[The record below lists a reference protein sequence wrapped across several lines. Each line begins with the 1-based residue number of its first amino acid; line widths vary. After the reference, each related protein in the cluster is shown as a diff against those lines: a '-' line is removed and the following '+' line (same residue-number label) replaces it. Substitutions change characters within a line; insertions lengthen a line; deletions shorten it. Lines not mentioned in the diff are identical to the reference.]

1 MNGEAAVLFNVGYLY
16 WILPEIL
23 LCALGF
29 LVLLLGALWKD
40 PARTRALGWFTLAV
54 LLLTAVLVPAL
65 FASDTAESAGRVGP
79 GQVQGAFHDRAAGE
93 GPEERRPTFVVDGFT
108 LVFQLIFL
116 AAGALT
122 VLMSLRFL
130 DLERSQGGEF
140 YALVLFAVLGAMFL
154 AGSTD
159 FITLFIGLETM
170 SLSVYVLVGWVK
182 HNRKSNEAAMK
193 YFLLGAFASG
203 LMLYGISLVYG
214 ATGTTNLLRIREVV
228 SGALPGGVLP
238 AGPDSTFLMVGLL
251 FVIVGLA
258 FKMAAVPFHMWT
270 PDAYEGAPTVITAFM
285 STAVKAAAFA
295 MALRVLLLGFPDP
308 ATARIWTPML
318 AILAALTMTVGNWVA
333 ILQDNMKRLLAY
345 SSIAHAGYALL
356 GVVAVGAALSG
367 GVAGEEAE
375 GVIRWGQISV
385 VLYLIAYTFTNM
397 GAFALV
403 VMLRREGKVGDRVE
417 DFAGMAS
424 KAPVAA
430 AAMLIF
436 LLSLAGIPPLA
447 GFIGKWWVF
456 GAAIKGGYAWLAVV
470 AVVNSAVSLYY
481 YMRVVVMMYI
491 KPAPDA
497 EPYGAP
503 LALATAC
510 GVSLLFTLAIGLYPQ
525 PFIRLASY
533 ALLGG

>member
-1 MNGEAAVLFNVGYLY
+1 MNGEAAVLFNAGDLY

-29 LVLLLGALWKD
+29 LVLLLSALWKS
-40 PARTRALGWFTLAV
+40 PGQTRALGWFTLAV
-54 LLLTAVLVPAL
+54 LLLATLLVPAL
-65 FASDTAESAGRVGP
+65 YASGSAESSSRVGP
-79 GQVQGAFHDRAAGE
+79 GEVQGAFHDGRAGE
-93 GPEERRPTFVVDGFT
+93 AAEQRPTFVVDGFS

-140 YALVLFAVLGAMFL
+140 YALILFAVLGAMFL

-203 LMLYGISLVYG
+203 LLLYGISLIYG
-214 ATGTTNLLRIREVV
+214 ATGTTNLLRIREVIA
-228 SGALPGGVLP
+228 GALPGGLLP
-238 AGPDSTFLMVGLL
+238 AGSDSTFLMVGLL
-251 FVIVGLA
+251 LVIVGLA
-258 FKMAAVPFHMWT
+258 FKLAAVPFHMWT

-308 ATARIWTPML
+308 ETARVWTPLL
-318 AILAALTMTVGNWVA
+318 AILAAVTMTVGNWVA
-333 ILQDNMKRLLAY
+333 LLQDNMKRLLAY

-367 GVAGEEAE
+367 GVEGEAAE

-385 VLYLIAYTFTNM
+385 VFYLIAYTFTNM

-403 VMLRREGKVGDRVE
+403 VMLRREGKAGDRVE
-417 DFAGMAS
+417 DFAGMSA
-424 KAPVAA
+424 KAPIGA

-447 GFIGKWWVF
+447 GFVGKWWVF
-456 GAAIKGGYAWLAVV
+456 GAAIKGGYAWLGVV

-491 KPAPDA
+491 REAPDA
-497 EPYGAP
+497 EPYGVP

-510 GVSLLFTLAIGLYPQ
+510 GVSLLFTLAIGLFPQ